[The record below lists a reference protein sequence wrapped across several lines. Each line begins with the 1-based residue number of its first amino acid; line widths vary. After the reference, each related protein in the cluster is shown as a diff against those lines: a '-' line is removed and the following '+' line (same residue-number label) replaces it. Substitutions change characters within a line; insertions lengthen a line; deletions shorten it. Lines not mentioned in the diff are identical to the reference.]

1 MVRNQMSESMSES
14 SHAECL
20 AQARAG
26 DQDALHRLFAEQE
39 AGLFRFLYRMLGN
52 PADAQDLLQEC
63 WLRGQ
68 RGIGKF
74 REGASSLKAWWFGIA
89 SNLALDY
96 LRQRKRWRVEAQLIA
111 EQETDSQ
118 PDELEKL
125 AAIMS
130 EPDFRFEAKE
140 HIAFC
145 FTCIGRTLSPTEEAA
160 LLLREVFEFSNAEAA
175 QMLGISEPVL
185 RHKLSSARRQMTEHF
200 DGLCQLINKTGR
212 CYQCVTLREFAPE
225 PRRSELITRIEPADG
240 SHENLSGALLEGRI
254 AIAKAANL
262 ENGASAELHATFF
275 QSIAVREQ
283 ERRDP

>member
-1 MVRNQMSESMSES
+1 MNESDQ
-14 SHAECL
+14 AEIL

-26 DQDALHRLFAEQE
+26 DLDALHQLFAEQE
-39 AGLFRFLYRMLGN
+39 AGLFRLLYRMLGN

-68 RGIGKF
+68 RGIGAF
-74 REGASSLKAWWFGIA
+74 REGPGALKAWWFGIA
-89 SNLALDY
+89 SHLALDY

-118 PDELEKL
+118 PDDLEKL

-130 EPDFRFEAKE
+130 EPDFRFEVKE

-145 FTCIGRTLSPTEEAA
+145 FTCIGRTLSPPEQAA
-160 LLLREVFEFSNAEAA
+160 LLLREVFDFSNAEAA
-175 QMLGISEPVL
+175 QMLGISEPTL

-225 PRRSELITRIEPADG
+225 PRRSELITRIEPAGG
-240 SHENLSGALLEGRI
+240 SHENLSEALLEGRI

-262 ENGASAELHATFF
+262 ENGTLAKLHSAFF
-275 QSIAVREQ
+275 QSIAAREQ
-283 ERRDP
+283 DRNE